1 MLTPAQ
7 LDARR
12 GKLTA
17 SRVACLMEG
26 NREKILRLYRELTGE
41 EAEEDLSDV
50 WAVQLGSATEALN
63 LEWYER
69 KTHAPLSF
77 KGDVIV
83 SFQDMRFAC
92 TLDGFDDTL
101 NCPVE
106 CKHVG
111 GREPLEVVIDR
122 YQPQMQWQMYITETD
137 QCVLSV
143 IMGANEPII
152 EFIPRDDGYI
162 TEMVNRAKQFMH
174 CVEMRREPVELD
186 PVAPPIDASK
196 VYDMTESN
204 SWAEAAYVWLGNRAS
219 KDRCVDAEKILKSMV
234 PADAK
239 KCSGHAVQITRDRA
253 GRLSLREA
261 TPT

>member
-1 MLTPAQ
+1 LLTSAQ

-17 SRVACLMEG
+17 SRVACLMDG

-137 QCVLSV
+137 QCALSV

-152 EFIPRDDGYI
+152 EFIPRDDDYI
-162 TEMVNRAKQFMH
+162 IEMVNRAKQFMH

-186 PVAPPIDASK
+186 AVAPPTDASK
-196 VYDMTESN
+196 VYDMTGNNE
-204 SWAEAAYVWLGNRAS
+204 WADYAGKWLKTEEAADW
-219 KDRCVDAEKILKSMV
+219 CEMAEKLLKKMV

-239 KCSGHAVQITRDRA
+239 KVFGYGVQITRDRA
-253 GRLSLREA
+253 GRLSLRRQV
-261 TPT
+261 T